1 MIWQNLKT
9 IFQRRINQINKDDNI
24 KIEYITH
31 NIHNIYI
38 TI

>member
-24 KIEYITH
+24 KIEYKILI
-31 NIHNIYI
+31 NKKQ
-38 TI
+38 